1 MFVLRVKHVDANL
14 LNHQYYVSLWYTGS
28 DKPPGTEKKLTAQVG
43 VYASSQTLNYNSK
56 IMNVGKH
63 V

>member
-28 DKPPGTEKKLTAQVG
+28 DKPPGTEKKNLLPKLEYMQVH
-43 VYASSQTLNYNSK
+43 
-56 IMNVGKH
+56 KH
-63 V
+63 